1 VVANS
6 NGSNYLTVVAV
17 YTGSPGSLL
26 EIACETGFN
35 PVGFQANVGEVYY
48 IMVAAIPGGTG
59 EWLEFSL
66 TGASPPVADFSY
78 WNAPEYGPHSVYFTN
93 SSYDPD
99 CYWCNLT
106 AYWEFGDGS
115 TSSELYP
122 IHQYPSDGG
131 YLVTLTVTTEDGRTG
146 QLQQQVE
153 VVTPPP
159 DAHFYYYPGDPTT
172 YDMVRFNYW
181 FCSWCSVLW
190 EFGDG
195 STSNE
200 MNPIHQYAAD
210 GDYTVLLTVTDLV
223 GQSAST
229 TQLIRV
235 KTIDVAVARFMVPQS
250 AKAGQTRSVAV
261 DISNTTY
268 PVEVKVQLYKSNGQN
283 WEWVG
288 FLQQTVPVRPANR
301 GTSFEFSYTFTQAD
315 ALLGS
320 INFRAVANLVN
331 DRDAFPINNETIS
344 LPTKVMP

>member
-1 VVANS
+1 
-6 NGSNYLTVVAV
+6 
-17 YTGSPGSLL
+17 
-26 EIACETGFN
+26 
-35 PVGFQANVGEVYY
+35 
-48 IMVAAIPGGTG
+48 MVADMVEFPYPDPQPGAFGGILSFTV
-59 EWLEFSL
+59 S
-66 TGASPPVADFSY
+66 TASPPVAQFDY

-115 TSSELYP
+115 TSSEWYP
-122 IHQYPSDGG
+122 MHQYPADGS

-146 QLQQQVE
+146 QFQQQVE

-159 DAHFYYYPGDPTT
+159 DAYFYYYPDNPST
-172 YDMVRFNYW
+172 YDMVYFNYW
-181 FCSWCSVLW
+181 SCWWCTVLW
-190 EFGDG
+190 DFGDG

-210 GDYTVLLTVTDLV
+210 GDYTVQLTVTGPD
-223 GQSAST
+223 GQSAT
-229 TQLIRV
+229 TSQLLQV

-268 PVEVKVQLYKSNGQN
+268 PVEVEVQLYKSNGQN

-320 INFRAVANLVN
+320 INFRAVAYLLNN
-331 DRDAFPINNETIS
+331 RDAFPINNETIS